1 MPIDLNSSP
10 IEVEEDE
17 LPYFNQE
24 FTIQVVGDVEVPVVH
39 QDDVAI
45 ELRAVQREDICRN
58 KISAIQ
64 KGVAIK
70 KEKWMGLKTRNFI

>member
-39 QDDVAI
+39 QEDDAI
-45 ELRAVQREDICRN
+45 ELRAVQREDICR
-58 KISAIQ
+58 ISAIQ
-64 KGVAIK
+64 KGVPIK
-70 KEKWMGLKTRNFI
+70 KEKWMGSKTRNFI